1 MKYQSAVTNS
11 NSQRRP
17 KRARTYVSPLRAEQ
31 AEQTRLRIIQA
42 YGDEICNGASD
53 DVTVQQVAA
62 RAGVSVPTLYRN
74 FPSLDILGDA
84 YWNWVEPQLAT
95 FATIDSADDLP
106 TFTEHLFAQLA
117 ERPSLIKAMLETPSG
132 RRLRDRSVRRRNE
145 AFQRALAPLTKR
157 MPERDALA
165 VTAICKVLSSGYVL
179 HLLNTDWGLDGQ
191 EAGRAAAW
199 AMRVVI
205 DALRKNPNP
214 LKREK
219 GSGK

>member
-1 MKYQSAVTNS
+1 MTNQSTLTNTNS
-11 NSQRRP
+11 RRRP
-17 KRARTYVSPLRAEQ
+17 KTARTYVSPLRAEQ

-42 YGDEICNGASD
+42 YGDEVCSGASD

-74 FPSLDILGDA
+74 FPSLDVLGDA
-84 YWNWVEPQLAT
+84 YWNWVEPQLAP
-95 FATIDSADDLP
+95 FAAIESADDLP
-106 TFTEHLFAQLA
+106 RFTEQLFAHLA
-117 ERPSLIKAMLETPSG
+117 ERPSLLNAMIETRSG
-132 RRLRDRSVRRRNE
+132 RRLRARSVVRRNQ
-145 AFQRALAPLTKR
+145 AFQRALAPLTRR

-179 HLLNTDWGLDGQ
+179 HLMNSDWGLDGR
-191 EAGRAAAW
+191 EAGRIAAW